1 MTSLRE
7 RLPDRPVSETFETE
21 GARRR
26 YCAAVRKFAEGRIA
40 NIFPED
46 HKAGS
51 DAHTAATIFDTE
63 VASHGAK
70 NGSPVRDPEKGVLP
84 RDTGLRAHP
93 RAVCGARRVSAGD
106 SLASRCRS
114 APGSDVPSQ
123 SVIDGETASRRA
135 PRTALRLVTLIRDGV
150 RGLYPRSW
158 CSGGAMSADSIG
170 KENTPA

>member
-63 VASHGAK
+63 AASHGAK

-84 RDTGLRAHP
+84 ERYRFARSSSSRLWRA
-93 RAVCGARRVSAGD
+93 ARQHR
-106 SLASRCRS
+106 
-114 APGSDVPSQ
+114 
-123 SVIDGETASRRA
+123 
-135 PRTALRLVTLIRDGV
+135 
-150 RGLYPRSW
+150 
-158 CSGGAMSADSIG
+158 
-170 KENTPA
+170 